1 MSLLVWNCRGL
12 GNLRTENELVT
23 LIQAKDPSV
32 VFIAETWTDGARLDR
47 TLSKINFDQKW
58 VVSRVN
64 RGGGLV
70 LFWKNSVNLTVVDSH
85 RYYIDTIINGNSEN
99 EWRFTGFYGEPETS
113 RRIEAWNKLRSLNSR
128 QNRPWLCAGD
138 FNEIIRHDEKLGGP
152 RREHNQMQL
161 FRDVIDECG
170 FMDLGF
176 VGSKFTWARHFDD
189 GHSVRLRLD
198 RCLATNSWFHKFPG
212 TRVHHLQSMS
222 SDHSALWVNLLGLE
236 EPSRKKCFKFEE
248 MWLSEPSCGETIEE
262 TWNNTCDH
270 NPGLAILKKVA

>member
-1 MSLLVWNCRGL
+1 MPEAMSLLVWNYRGL
-12 GNLRTENELVT
+12 GNLRTKNELVT
-23 LIQAKDPSV
+23 LIRAKDPSV
-32 VFIAETWTDGARLDR
+32 VFIAETWADDARLDR

-99 EWRFTGFYGEPETS
+99 KWRFTGFYGEPETS

-152 RREHNQMQL
+152 RREHNQM
-161 FRDVIDECG
+161 
-170 FMDLGF
+170 
-176 VGSKFTWARHFDD
+176 
-189 GHSVRLRLD
+189 
-198 RCLATNSWFHKFPG
+198 
-212 TRVHHLQSMS
+212 
-222 SDHSALWVNLLGLE
+222 
-236 EPSRKKCFKFEE
+236 
-248 MWLSEPSCGETIEE
+248 
-262 TWNNTCDH
+262 
-270 NPGLAILKKVA
+270 